1 MLPYLSI
8 LLISF
13 ILPHIVYR
21 PAAFA
26 SEEGYSEYVYK
37 KSKMTVLMFFFGL
50 LVLLALR
57 DITVG
62 NDLYAYE
69 TIFNICK
76 STSFKE
82 LPDLQWELGYTVY
95 NKLVSLVSK
104 DYRVFLIITAVIT
117 LFPIYKLYS
126 QEKKYGFLTIALF
139 INMPCFL
146 MVFSGLR
153 QAMATSI
160 GILAYLAIKNK
171 KYILSAL
178 LILLALSFHISAFV
192 LVLIYPAIFFKIKTK
207 HLLFIVPIMLGI
219 YIFRVQILVF
229 LMDFLPSK
237 YIEFYGEMQQ
247 TGAYGMMILFLI
259 FLVFSFVILDE
270 DFMSKSDYFMRNI
283 LLIATLFQ
291 FFVPVHGLVQRA
303 SYYFLIFIPVS
314 IISVVQA
321 PKRRLKNIS
330 DLAVVVMVCFFTVY
344 FFYNA
349 SFSTDNL
356 LNVFPYKFFW
366 SGEGW

>member
-37 KSKMTVLMFFFGL
+37 KSKMTVVMFFFGL

-69 TIFNICK
+69 TIFNSCIG
-76 STSFKE
+76 TSFKH
-82 LPDLQWELGYTVY
+82 LPDLQWELGYTIY
-95 NKLVSLVSK
+95 NKLISLFSK
-104 DYRVFLIITAVIT
+104 DYRIFLMITAIIT

-126 QEKKYGFLTIALF
+126 QEKKYGFLAIVLF

-146 MVFSGLR
+146 MVFSGLK
-153 QAMATSI
+153 QAIATSI

-178 LILLALSFHISAFV
+178 LILSCNRQSRRFTRLSLPGICMRS
-192 LVLIYPAIFFKIKTK
+192 
-207 HLLFIVPIMLGI
+207 LL
-219 YIFRVQILVF
+219 
-229 LMDFLPSK
+229 
-237 YIEFYGEMQQ
+237 
-247 TGAYGMMILFLI
+247 
-259 FLVFSFVILDE
+259 
-270 DFMSKSDYFMRNI
+270 NI
-283 LLIATLFQ
+283 L
-291 FFVPVHGLVQRA
+291 
-303 SYYFLIFIPVS
+303 
-314 IISVVQA
+314 
-321 PKRRLKNIS
+321 
-330 DLAVVVMVCFFTVY
+330 
-344 FFYNA
+344 
-349 SFSTDNL
+349 
-356 LNVFPYKFFW
+356 
-366 SGEGW
+366 